1 MLGVSIVLTRFMHI
15 LGLLVLLAAFSPALT
30 ISALSVDWSSYQPAH
45 ALGSGESDWWSTYP
59 AQHADSG
66 KAVTHPDVVLDT
78 LKEKPLVILI
88 HSNTCKSC
96 AEQIANLKEPL
107 ATYGNDVEY
116 MDVLGEPSGD
126 MQKALDL
133 LDAYDPQGLGQGYVP
148 TTIFVTLVKGSDG
161 KVQVGWHSQI
171 DAMNKGQIEDYIE
184 DAIYYHEQN
193 AANWK

>member
-1 MLGVSIVLTRFMHI
+1 M
-15 LGLLVLLAAFSPALT
+15 
-30 ISALSVDWSSYQPAH
+30 
-45 ALGSGESDWWSTYP
+45 
-59 AQHADSG
+59 
-66 KAVTHPDVVLDT
+66 
-78 LKEKPLVILI
+78 
-88 HSNTCKSC
+88 
-96 AEQIANLKEPL
+96 
-107 ATYGNDVEY
+107 EY
-116 MDVLGEPSGD
+116 MDVLGEPSGE